1 MRSSRV
7 IELARRIEENEMALS
22 WLEQYGIQLT
32 GHSEKGEAVFSI
44 SLTFAGSC
52 YGAEEAKD
60 SLCGYARASLPDIV
74 QMAIRGCKNTIAI
87 DKDEIKKELG
97 E

>member
-7 IELARRIEENEMALS
+7 IELARRIDKNEMALK
-22 WLEQYGIQLT
+22 WLEEYGIKMS
-32 GHSEKGEAVFSI
+32 GHSENDEAVFSI
-44 SLTFAGSC
+44 KLTFAGSC